1 MALFA
6 DTSKRNLPGNRKGD
20 GKAIV
25 LSRRTRTGAVRL
37 VRPPPL
43 TLATFSGTLSQRPRV
58 QRQYEMAVN
67 QEALSSKPVCRPAV
81 TLGSGGAAIMSP
93 TFTPTVAGTYVFRL
107 VVNDGSAFSAPASV
121 TLTVPILGD
130 INGDGRVDSNDLAL
144 IVAALNTPANGPND
158 IRDLNGDGTINALDT
173 RKLVTLCTS

>member
-1 MALFA
+1 
-6 DTSKRNLPGNRKGD
+6 
-20 GKAIV
+20 
-25 LSRRTRTGAVRL
+25 
-37 VRPPPL
+37 
-43 TLATFSGTLSQRPRV
+43 
-58 QRQYEMAVN
+58 
-67 QEALSSKPVCRPAV
+67 
-81 TLGSGGAAIMSP
+81 MSP

-173 RKLVTLCTS
+173 RKLVTLCTSAGCATH